1 MNRIP
6 ALFLQAVIV
15 LGGIGIL
22 ALILWEP
29 HIEGRNVHASLSPIY
44 FDDPF
49 LACAYIAFIPVF
61 VALYQ
66 AFTLLGQVRK
76 NKIFSSDSVKAVR
89 TIKLS
94 AIVFI
99 GFLLAAEVYFFV
111 VVRGQDDIAG
121 GVAICLFLILV
132 SAIVAAA
139 ASVFETTLQNTL
151 NITPDA

>member
-29 HIEGRNVHASLSPIY
+29 HIEGRNAHASLSQIY

>member
-29 HIEGRNVHASLSPIY
+29 HIEGRNAHASLSQIY
-44 FDDPF
+44 FHDPF